1 MGEARSQ
8 PAGEAQLTHRR
19 TGRGGR
25 GRGGLQPP
33 PPNFGQLRF
42 FGQQVKIWAKPVLK
56 DISMLFYYFEE
67 VNISYFNLKLA

>member
-19 TGRGGR
+19 TGRGE
-25 GRGGLQPP
+25 GGEGGCSPP
-33 PPNFGQLRF
+33 QNFGQLRF
-42 FGQQVKIWAKPVLK
+42 FGQQVKFWAKPVLK
-56 DISMLFYYFEE
+56 DISMFLYYFEE

>member
-8 PAGEAQLTHRR
+8 PGGETKLTHRR
-19 TGRGGR
+19 TGPGG
-25 GRGGLQPP
+25 GG
-33 PPNFGQLRF
+33 GG
-42 FGQQVKIWAKPVLK
+42 GQQVKIWAKPVLK